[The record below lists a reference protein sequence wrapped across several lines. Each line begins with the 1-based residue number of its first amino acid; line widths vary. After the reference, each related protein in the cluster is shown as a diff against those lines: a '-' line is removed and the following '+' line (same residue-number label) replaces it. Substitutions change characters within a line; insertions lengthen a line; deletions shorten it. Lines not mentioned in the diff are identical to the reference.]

1 MKTLQN
7 QFPFIK
13 MCTIAVLFSLILL
26 SIRIVKTGSFF
37 YLFLVWN
44 LFLAA
49 IPYAITLL
57 MSIRKISAWLFWIGF
72 GSWLAFLPNAPYI
85 LTDLQHI
92 RLSTL
97 QSVWFDVLLLLSFSI
112 NGLIIGFA
120 SLLLMQNLLRERFS
134 KTITFSIIYFV
145 LLLCGFGIYLGRI
158 LRWNSWDIL
167 QNPTGILGDVTK
179 RIVFPLEH
187 SNTWAFTI
195 GFGFFL
201 IITYRIILLFIPK
214 TQKTSHL
221 ENQKQI

>member
-1 MKTLQN
+1 
-7 QFPFIK
+7 
-13 MCTIAVLFSLILL
+13 MCTLAVLFSLVLL
-26 SIRIVKTGSFF
+26 SIRIVKTGSIF

-44 LFLAA
+44 LFLAT
-49 IPYAITLL
+49 IPYIITLV
-57 MSIRKISAWLFWIGF
+57 MSIRKVNTFLFWTGF
-72 GSWLAFLPNAPYI
+72 ISWLAFLPNAPYI

-97 QSVWFDVLLLLSFSI
+97 QSVWFDVLLLVSFSI

-158 LRWNSWDIL
+158 LRWNSWDLL
-167 QNPTGILGDVTK
+167 QNPIGIMADVAK
-179 RIVFPLEH
+179 RILFPIEH
-187 SNTWAFTI
+187 VNTWGFTI

-201 IITYRIILLFIPK
+201 IITYRMILFFIPK
-214 TQKTSHL
+214 TQKSVYL
-221 ENQKQI
+221 KN